1 MNVEQYM
8 EMGILE
14 SYVMGITSTEDSADV
29 ERLAMANPNILQEL
43 EAIRAVFEFC
53 ALQRQREPPVF
64 LKNQIIDE
72 LVYN

>member
-29 ERLAMANPNILQEL
+29 ECLAIANPSIQQEL

-72 LVYN
+72 LVCN